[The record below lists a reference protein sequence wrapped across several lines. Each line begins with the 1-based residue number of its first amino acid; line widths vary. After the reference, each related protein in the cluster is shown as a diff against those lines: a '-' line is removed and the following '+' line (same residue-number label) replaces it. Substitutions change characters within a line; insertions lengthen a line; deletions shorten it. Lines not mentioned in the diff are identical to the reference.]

1 MLPVYQYIY
10 LNVLFRNQV
19 TMTWKWSISISKLV
33 IIILN
38 CLRNNYSNTE
48 GGGGGIYNFLL
59 PAVLLWLLLLIVTFF
74 SGH

>member
-19 TMTWKWSISISKLV
+19 TSISKLV
-33 IIILN
+33 IIICN

-48 GGGGGIYNFLL
+48 EGGRIYNVLL